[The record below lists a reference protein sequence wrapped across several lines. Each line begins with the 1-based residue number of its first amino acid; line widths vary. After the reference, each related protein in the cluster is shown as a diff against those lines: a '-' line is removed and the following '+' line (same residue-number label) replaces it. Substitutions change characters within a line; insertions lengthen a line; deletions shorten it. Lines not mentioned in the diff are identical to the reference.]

1 MSALPITVYTGGVP
15 AEGPKV
21 IPLALD
27 FSVQGSF
34 EFDIQMQLSLA
45 QISCIQSI
53 YVDNYDSAA
62 PLVIELPSTQ
72 QRIVVPAGNQG
83 FWPVLADLNGTII
96 FSSADT
102 IPCRVHLMNFSSAQA
117 NWPEGGGGAGTVTGA
132 ANIGAG
138 AGIYRDLTGGILNFY
153 SLLAGAN
160 ITLTPGPGGITIAAT
175 GGGGGGVPEI
185 PATNQYFVRTYDG
198 VNYSWHSISNDGGLG
213 VDNAVIDFTASA
225 AIRLG
230 DGSGTPTVAAQMTA
244 AGIYFVGKMTIAP
257 GADQVTFYSSGF
269 SQLAQFT
276 ENAASIRKL
285 VLPITDILSSGN
297 IDDAGGNSTYFV
309 DATGGNI
316 ASVIQNMG
324 FGTILTFKLRAV
336 SGGNTFTLTDFLGAT
351 FDGAASLVLSTQY
364 ESVTIQKYSNS
375 EWAIIAKI

>member
-53 YVDNYDSAA
+53 FVDNYDSAA
-62 PLVIELPSTQ
+62 PMVIELPSTQ

-102 IPCRVHLMNFSSAQA
+102 VPCRVHLMNFSSAQA

-132 ANIGAG
+132 ANIGTG

-160 ITLTPGPGGITIAAT
+160 ITLTPSAGGITIAAS
-175 GGGGGGVPEI
+175 GSGGGGVPEI
-185 PATNQYFVRTYDG
+185 PATKQYFVRTYDG
-198 VNYSWHSISNDGGLG
+198 TNYSWHSISNDGGLG

-225 AIRLG
+225 AVRLG
-230 DGSGTPTVAAQMTA
+230 DGSGTPTTAAQWTA
-244 AGIYFVGKMTIAP
+244 AGISFIGKMTIAP
-257 GADQVTFYSSGF
+257 STDNITFYSSGF
-269 SQLAQFT
+269 ANMAQFT
-276 ENAASIRKL
+276 ENAATIRKL
-285 VLPITDILSSGN
+285 ILPITDVTASGN
-297 IDDAGGNSTYFV
+297 IVDAGGNSTFFIDTSAGAV
-309 DATGGNI
+309 N
-316 ASVIQNMG
+316 SVLQNLP
-324 FGTILTFKLRAV
+324 FGCVLTFKLRVA
-336 SGGNTFTLTDFLGAT
+336 GNPFTLTDFLGAT
-351 FDGAASLVLSTQY
+351 FDGAASIVLSTQY
-364 ESVTIQKYSNS
+364 QSVTIQKYSNS

>member
-1 MSALPITVYTGGVP
+1 MATLPVTVYTGGVP

-27 FSVQGSF
+27 FSTAPSF

-45 QISCIQSI
+45 QISCIQAI

-62 PLVIELPSTQ
+62 PMIIELPSTQ

-102 IPCRVHLMNFSSAQA
+102 VPCRAHLLNFSAAQA
-117 NWPEGGGGAGTVTGA
+117 NWPEGGGAGTVTGA
-132 ANIGAG
+132 ANIGTG
-138 AGIYRDLTGGILNFY
+138 AGIFRDLTGGILNFY
-153 SLLAGAN
+153 SLIQGSN
-160 ITLTPGPGGITIAAT
+160 ITLTPGAGGITISAT

-185 PATNQYFVRTYDG
+185 PATKQYFVRTYDG
-198 VNYSWHSISNDGGLG
+198 TNYSWHSISNDGGVG
-213 VDNAVIDFTASA
+213 VDNAIIDFTASA

-230 DGSGTPTVAAQMTA
+230 DGSGTPTTAAQFSS
-244 AGIYFVGKMTIAP
+244 AGIVFAGKCTLGPSTDTMAI
-257 GADQVTFYSSGF
+257 YSTGF
-269 SQLAQFT
+269 SNMANFT
-276 ENAASIRKL
+276 EDATTLRKL
-285 VLPITDILSSGN
+285 ILPITDITSSGN
-297 IDDAGGNSTYFV
+297 INDAGGNSTYFV

-316 ASVIQNMG
+316 ASVLQNMS

-375 EWAIIAKI
+375 EWAIIAKV